1 MMASPALLDTTGSGH
16 ARAERFATSAAPSP
30 PLDHHPGASAQ
41 AHEAGHHSHL
51 LSDAE
56 MEWICWSA
64 AVLALAFLLLALWSH
79 HGPHKL
85 PARPAVRFRS
95 FTKRRVKR
103 RKRSRHKQR
112 R

>member
-1 MMASPALLDTTGSGH
+1 MPEIIGSVQT
-16 ARAERFATSAAPSP
+16 RAGRLAPLAGPSP
-30 PLDHHPGASAQ
+30 PLDDHPGASVH

-64 AVLALAFLLLALWSH
+64 AILALAFLLLALWSH

-85 PARPAVRFRS
+85 APRPAVRFRS
-95 FTKRRVKR
+95 FTKRRPR
-103 RKRSRHKQR
+103 RR
-112 R
+112 RRGRK

>member
-1 MMASPALLDTTGSGH
+1 MPEITGSSQ
-16 ARAERFATSAAPSP
+16 ARAGGLAPSAEP
-30 PLDHHPGASAQ
+30 PPPFDHRPGTSAQ

-64 AVLALAFLLLALWSH
+64 AILGLAFLLLALWSH
-79 HGPHKL
+79 HGPHKP

-95 FTKRRVKR
+95 FTKRRPGRRRRR
-103 RKRSRHKQR
+103 RK
-112 R
+112 